1 MNAPTSDITDS
12 LRGRHVNDF
21 FLCCLEEGSS
31 EMDTGYRIRNAA
43 LRGEMS
49 LGYRCYP
56 GSLKT

>member
-49 LGYRCYP
+49 LGYR
-56 GSLKT
+56 